1 MNLADEA
8 QPEPR
13 FPIWDRAVRLI
24 HWSFP
29 IGFGLMWW
37 SGEQGRMDIHQWVGY
52 SLLCLVVTRVAWG
65 FVGSQPTLFIHF
77 LPGPST
83 LVRYVREGG
92 QYAGHNPLGA
102 LSVLVLLGLLLT
114 QALSGTMSRDDLL
127 FEGPF
132 SYWAGDF
139 SGTMTDWHEINWRL
153 LQGFVALHLASVG
166 WYQWRKRQPLL
177 QAMWRGEAGYKFSP
191 LPPKPLLLA
200 VMILLSAAALLW
212 ALVSVAPGAPSY
224 Y

>member
-1 MNLADEA
+1 
-8 QPEPR
+8 
-13 FPIWDRAVRLI
+13 
-24 HWSFP
+24 
-29 IGFGLMWW
+29 
-37 SGEQGRMDIHQWVGY
+37 
-52 SLLCLVVTRVAWG
+52 
-65 FVGSQPTLFIHF
+65 
-77 LPGPST
+77 
-83 LVRYVREGG
+83 VRYVREGG

-153 LQGFVALHLASVG
+153 LQGFVALHLASIG

-177 QAMWRGEAGYKFSP
+177 QAMWRGEAGHKFSP

-212 ALVSVAPGAPSY
+212 ALVSVAPEAPSY

>member
-8 QPEPR
+8 QLEPR
-13 FPIWDRAVRLI
+13 FPIWDQAVRLI

-65 FVGSQPTLFIHF
+65 FVGSQPTRFIHF

-132 SYWAGDF
+132 SYLAGNF

-177 QAMWRGEAGYKFSP
+177 QAMWRGEAGHKFSP

-212 ALVSVAPGAPSY
+212 ALVSVAPEAPSY